1 MVVSRLM
8 LVFFQILADIFN
20 LPVYT
25 IDVPN
30 SSALGGCYRAK
41 LGDYFHISIKRL
53 LQHKMCCSVEFLLSL
68 HTHVLVKQVKLHTHR
83 FKCYKN

>member
-1 MVVSRLM
+1 MMTVGVFTTYISL
-8 LVFFQILADIFN
+8 LYFFQIIADIFN

-41 LGDYFHISIKRL
+41 LGEYILYLI
-53 LQHKMCCSVEFLLSL
+53 Q
-68 HTHVLVKQVKLHTHR
+68 
-83 FKCYKN
+83 